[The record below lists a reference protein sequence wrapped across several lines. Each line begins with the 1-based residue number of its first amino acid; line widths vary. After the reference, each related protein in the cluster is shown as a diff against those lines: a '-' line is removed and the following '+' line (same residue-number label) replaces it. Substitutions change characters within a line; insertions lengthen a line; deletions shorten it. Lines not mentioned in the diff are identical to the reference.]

1 MGRTATVERKTKET
15 EIRITI
21 DLDGTG
27 ESNIDTGIGFLDHM
41 LILFAKLSLYTPSI
55 TYSRITPPTN
65 TVSAVTKT
73 V

>member
-27 ESNIDTGIGFLDHM
+27 ESNIDTFNKAVDSVLSIDKMIVESLADMFIG
-41 LILFAKLSLYTPSI
+41 LYE
-55 TYSRITPPTN
+55 
-65 TVSAVTKT
+65 
-73 V
+73 